1 MSETPEPLVV
11 PGELASRVRA
21 IAEQRETGAE
31 EALTLL
37 LEMVLD
43 AFEEGP
49 YHAKRW
55 LLSYLETDDGPVPPA
70 GFDKIADQYPQWT
83 PFRVPLPKRETKQ
96 GGDDSDNEAV
106 ATAESADAPSCDL
119 CLLRRDDGATA
130 FLEIAT
136 TTGEALVFVRVGD
149 QHAHEALVLQS
160 HEAWIDVGSAV
171 WHRVV
176 RTADE
181 LADGLAAS
189 DGSSLADA
197 PDE

>member
-1 MSETPEPLVV
+1 MSETPERLVV
-11 PGELASRVRA
+11 PAELASRVRA

-49 YHAKRW
+49 YRAKRW

-96 GGDDSDNEAV
+96 GGDDSDDQAV
-106 ATAESADAPSCDL
+106 ATGQQADAPSCDL

-136 TTGEALVFVRVGD
+136 TTGEALVVVQVGE
-149 QHAHEALVLQS
+149 QQAHAALVLQS

-171 WHRVV
+171 WHRVM
-176 RTADE
+176 RAAGE

-189 DGSSLADA
+189 DGSSHADA
-197 PDE
+197 ADE